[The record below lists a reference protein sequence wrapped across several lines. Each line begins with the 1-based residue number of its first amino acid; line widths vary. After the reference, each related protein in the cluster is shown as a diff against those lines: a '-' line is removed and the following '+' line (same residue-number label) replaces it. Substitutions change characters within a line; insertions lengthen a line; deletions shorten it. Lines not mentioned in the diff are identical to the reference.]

1 MKNKL
6 KIFTGIIFLFFLLI
20 EGCYKAPVEQPY
32 RITELNNLILLANK
46 SFEKGETE
54 RAKNLYTEALKKSRI
69 IQDDNATV
77 IILISL
83 SRLYTSEGKTEE
95 AKKFIDTAIEFS
107 KKTSLPESTI
117 EELDFEKARTGF
129 LFNEDVEEI
138 LKKLSLSKFTSIK
151 IKSLNL
157 LARLKIKQ
165 NKHEEAEKLLNEALE
180 INQKI
185 NRIEEANSLRLLGE
199 IYSDKNKEVAENY
212 LLRALE
218 IDRELAIPEKIA
230 LDMETLGMFYKKI
243 GDKNKAKEYFMR
255 TLEIWKALDK
265 KEFEMKMKDE
275 ITKF

>member
-117 EELDFEKARTGF
+117 EELDFERARTGF

-138 LKKLSLSKFTSIK
+138 LKKLSFSKFTSIK

-165 NKHEEAEKLLNEALE
+165 NKHEEAEKLLNEGLE

>member
-117 EELDFEKARTGF
+117 EELDFERARTGF

-165 NKHEEAEKLLNEALE
+165 NKHEEAEKLLNEGLE

-243 GDKNKAKEYFMR
+243 GDKKKAKEYFMR